1 MLSRTITMEERLI
14 EFIKDNISLED
25 CQYTY
30 SKMCVERIP
39 LRYANNQLYNKLG
52 DLVDDFVAD
61 NELPL
66 EWFDQSF
73 INLEELFERLLDC

>member
-1 MLSRTITMEERLI
+1 MLSRTINMEERLI
-14 EFIKDNISLED
+14 DFIKNNISLED

-30 SKMCVERIP
+30 SKMCIERIP

-66 EWFDQSF
+66 EWFEESF
-73 INLEELFERLLDC
+73 INIEDLFERLLD